1 MSVNHL
7 IKLLMAGC
15 LTMFAS
21 NLVLLVLWVRAR
33 ERGLRARVPNHTSD
47 ERIEHLLNAVDAI
60 AIEVERVS
68 EGQRFTTQLLAQGP
82 RAAEPRRVPE
92 RVITPH

>member
-1 MSVNHL
+1 MSANHL
-7 IKLLMAGC
+7 IDLLSAAC

-21 NLVLLVLWVRAR
+21 NVLLLVLWVRAR
-33 ERGLRARVPNHTSD
+33 EQAIRERLPHRTSD
-47 ERIEHLLNAVDAI
+47 ERIEHLVNAVDAI